1 MLHGKYRGFDMTGG
15 LARRGVLALL
25 LGAGL
30 AALPLRAAAGDV
42 LVFAAA
48 SLGGALDRVAQGWQA
63 ETGHRV
69 TVSYAGSSALAR
81 QIQAGAPAD
90 IFISASADWMDTLA
104 ASGDL
109 RADTRRD
116 VLGNQLVLVAHGRDV
131 PGVDIASGMD
141 LSGLLQGGMLAMAMV
156 DAVPAG
162 VYGKQAL
169 TNLGLWAAVEPSVA
183 QAENVRAALVLVA
196 QGEAPLGIVYATDA
210 AAGDN
215 VTVIGTFPDGS
226 HEPITYPAAISAT
239 SESPQAQ
246 AFLDYLTGP
255 EARAIWLAA
264 GYSVPD

>member
-1 MLHGKYRGFDMTGG
+1 MAGQF
-15 LARRGVLALL
+15 RRRVVLGVALV
-25 LGAGL
+25 AGL
-30 AALPLRAAAGDV
+30 AALPLRAAAEDV

-48 SLGGALDRVAQGWQA
+48 SLGGALDRVAQDWQA
-63 ETGHRV
+63 EAGHRV
-69 TVSYAGSSALAR
+69 IVSYAGSSALAR

-90 IFISASADWMDTLA
+90 IFISASADWMDALA

-116 VLGNQLVLVAHGRDV
+116 ILGNRLVLVAHGRDV
-131 PGVDIASGMD
+131 PGVDIGPGLD
-141 LSGLLQGGMLAMAMV
+141 LPGLLQGGRLAMAMV

-169 TNLGLWAAVEPSVA
+169 TSLGLWAQVESSVA

-210 AAGDN
+210 ATGDN

-226 HEPITYPAAISAT
+226 HDPITYPAAITAVSQ
-239 SESPQAQ
+239 SPAAH
-246 AFLDYLTGP
+246 AFLDHLSSP
-255 EARAIWLAA
+255 AARAIWQAA

>member
-1 MLHGKYRGFDMTGG
+1 MAGQVSWRGG
-15 LARRGVLALL
+15 LGLL
-25 LGAGL
+25 LAAGL

-48 SLGGALDRVAQGWQA
+48 SLGGALDRVAQDWQA

-69 TVSYAGSSALAR
+69 TMSYAGSSALAR

-90 IFISASADWMDTLA
+90 VVILASADWMDALA

-116 VLGNQLVLVAHGRDV
+116 ILGNRLVLVAHGRNV
-131 PGVDIASGMD
+131 PGVDIGPALD
-141 LSGLLQGGMLAMAMV
+141 LPGLLQGGRLAMAMV

-169 TNLGLWAAVEPSVA
+169 TSLGLWAGVEPFVA

-215 VTVIGTFPDGS
+215 VTVIGTFPAATHD
-226 HEPITYPAAISAT
+226 PITYPAAITAVSQ
-239 SESPQAQ
+239 SPAAQ
-246 AFLDYLTGP
+246 EFLDHLSSP
-255 EARAIWLAA
+255 AARAIWQAA